1 MSISLSVVGALML
14 IGVCTV
20 VLADYWYELID
31 IDLCLDDGNV
41 YDYNIGQ
48 CRERRHP
55 CFPCSPY
62 SA

>member
-20 VLADYWYELID
+20 VLADYRYELID

-55 CFPCSPY
+55 
-62 SA
+62 